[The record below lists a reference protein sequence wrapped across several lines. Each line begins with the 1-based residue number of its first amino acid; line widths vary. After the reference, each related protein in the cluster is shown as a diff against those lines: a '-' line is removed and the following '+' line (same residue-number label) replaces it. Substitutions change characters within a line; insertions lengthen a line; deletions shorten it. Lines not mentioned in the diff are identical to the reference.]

1 MNVLDLKPLEDLL
14 SGFKTQGRTMLL
26 PSLHSTQNLYG
37 YIPPE
42 AAKEIAASLNVPL
55 AEVYGVIE
63 FYTLFHSEPVGKT
76 IVHVCNDPVCAMAG
90 SESVLKVMTRTPI
103 LPDKFSFSQGITI
116 EYAHC
121 LGLCE
126 HAPALL
132 VDGQAVMGKN
142 IETLDDVFLDVS
154 RQPISFV
161 GGDIRNLTR
170 NCGKNIP
177 TNLDAYLK
185 SGGYQALQTAI
196 NLSPDEI
203 IEMVKSSG
211 LVGRGG
217 AAFPTGI
224 KWESAAKEASPI
236 KFLVCNGDEAE
247 PGTFKDLILMEND
260 PHSIIE
266 GMIIAGLAIGAQKGY
281 FYIRGE
287 YQNAFAQVEKAIQE
301 ALSAGFLGENIQ
313 GSGFT
318 FHIEARLGA
327 GAYVCGEETA
337 LFESI
342 EGKRG
347 FPRTKP
353 PFPTTF
359 GLFGKPTVINNVET
373 LANIPLIL
381 NQGITKYRSIGT
393 EKSPGSKLFCLSGD
407 VEKPG
412 LYEVPFGI
420 TLRSLIE
427 NLAGGVRNKKRLKAV
442 LIGGAAGALATI
454 DQLDVKLTFEDLRA
468 AGLPL
473 GSGVITVFDDS
484 RDLMD
489 ILLRLAHF
497 FAEESCGKC
506 FPCQIGTKRQ
516 YEILQRINKGN
527 IQKEDFERLQD
538 LITTMTDTSLCGL
551 GQTAGSAIM
560 SVMKNWP
567 ELFMP
572 ASIGSGKDIGGINV
586 G

>member
-1 MNVLDLKPLEDLL
+1 MNILDLQPLQDLL
-14 SGFKTQGRTMLL
+14 SGFNSQGRTMLL
-26 PSLHSTQNLYG
+26 PTLHATQKLYG
-37 YIPPE
+37 FIPPE
-42 AAKEIAASLNVPL
+42 ASIEIAASLNIPL
-55 AEVYGVIE
+55 AEIYGVIE

-76 IVHVCNDPVCAMAG
+76 IVHICNDPVCAMAG
-90 SESVLKVMTRTPI
+90 SESVLKMMTRTPLI
-103 LPDKFSFSQGITI
+103 QDKFTLTQGVTV

-154 RQPISFV
+154 RQPISYV
-161 GGDIRNLTR
+161 GGNIRKLTR
-170 NCGKNIP
+170 NCGNDTP
-177 TNLDAYLK
+177 TRLDAYIK
-185 SGGYQALQTAI
+185 SGGYLGLQNALGL
-196 NLSPDEI
+196 NPLEI
-203 IEMVKSSG
+203 ISMVKASG

-224 KWESAAKEASPI
+224 KWESAAKEDSPI
-236 KFLVCNGDEAE
+236 KYLVCNGDEAE
-247 PGTFKDLILMEND
+247 PGTFKDLIIMEND

-266 GMIIAGLAIGAQKGY
+266 GMIIAGYAIGAHKGY

-287 YQNAFAQVEKAIQE
+287 YLKAYEEVEKAISD
-301 ALSAGFLGENIQ
+301 ALSAGCLGEDIK
-313 GSGFT
+313 GSGFS
-318 FHIEARLGA
+318 FNIEVRLGA

-347 FPRTKP
+347 FPRSKP
-353 PFPTTF
+353 PYPTTS

-381 NQGITKYRSIGT
+381 KNGVAEYRSIGT
-393 EKSPGSKLFCLSGD
+393 DKSPGSKLFCLSGD

-420 TLRSLIE
+420 TLRNLIE
-427 NLAGGVRNKKRLKAV
+427 DLAGGVRNKKPFKAA
-442 LIGGAAGALATI
+442 LIGGAAGALATSAH
-454 DQLDVKLTFEDLRA
+454 LDVKLTFEDLRS

-473 GSGVITVFDDS
+473 GSGVITVLDET
-484 RDLMD
+484 RDLID

-506 FPCQIGTKRQ
+506 FPCQIGTIRQ
-516 YEILQRINKGN
+516 YEILQRLNRGI
-527 IQKEDFERLQD
+527 IEKEDFGRLQD
-538 LITTMTDTSLCGL
+538 LITTMTDSSLCGL
-551 GQTAGSAIM
+551 GQTAGSAILSAM
-560 SVMKNWP
+560 NNWP
-567 ELFMP
+567 ELFSP
-572 ASIGSGKDIGGINV
+572 ASTEDKAYKGVFNAK
-586 G
+586 

>member
-1 MNVLDLKPLEDLL
+1 MDLINLKPLQSKL
-14 SGFKTQGRTMLL
+14 SEFKSRERTMLL
-26 PSLHSTQNLYG
+26 PALYAAQEIYG
-37 YIPPE
+37 YIPSQV
-42 AAKEIAASLNVPL
+42 ASEIGQTLNIPL
-55 AEVYGVIE
+55 ADVFGVVE
-63 FYTLFHSEPVGKT
+63 FYTLFHSEPVEKT

-90 SESVLKVMTRTPI
+90 SESILKVMSPN
-103 LPDKFSFSQGITI
+103 PKFKVDRSLLEGITV

-126 HAPALL
+126 HAPAIL
-132 VDGQAVMGKN
+132 VGGYPRIGKK
-142 IETLDDVFLDVS
+142 IESIEDVFLVDIK
-154 RQPISFV
+154 QPKSIV
-161 GGDIRNLTR
+161 AGDIHNLTKNCR
-170 NCGKNIP
+170 NGKP
-177 TNLDAYLK
+177 TDLASYED
-185 SGGYQALQTAI
+185 SGGYMALRKALKMQ
-196 NLSPDEI
+196 PDEI
-203 IEMVKSSG
+203 IEIVKDSG

-224 KWESAAKEASPI
+224 KWKSAANEESSI
-236 KFLVCNGDEAE
+236 KYLVCNGDEAE
-247 PGTFKDLILMEND
+247 PGTFKDLVLMEND
-260 PHSIIE
+260 PHVIIE
-266 GMIIAGLAIGAQKGY
+266 GMIIAGYAIGAKKAY

-287 YQNAFAQVEKAIQE
+287 YLNAYEQVER
-301 ALSAGFLGENIQ
+301 ALSDAKAAGYLGENLLN
-313 GSGFT
+313 SDFS
-318 FHIEARLGA
+318 FEIETRRGA

-353 PFPTTF
+353 PFPTTS

-381 NQGITKYRSIGT
+381 NIGIQNYRSIGT

-420 TLRSLIE
+420 SLRHLIE
-427 NLAGGVRNKKRLKAV
+427 DLAGGVRGQKKLKAI

-454 DQLDVKLTFEDLRA
+454 DHLDVMLTFEDLKV

-473 GSGVITVFDDS
+473 GSGVITVFDET

-489 ILLRLAHF
+489 ILVRLAYF
-497 FAEESCGKC
+497 FTEESCGKC

-516 YEILQRINKGN
+516 YEILQRIQNGN
-527 IQKEDFERLQD
+527 VQSEDFSRLQD
-538 LITTMTDTSLCGL
+538 LISTMTDTSLCGL
-551 GQTAGSAIM
+551 GQTAGSAIG
-560 SVMKNWP
+560 SALKYWP
-567 ELFMP
+567 ELFNPKSIPSP
-572 ASIGSGKDIGGINV
+572 AKTGGID